1 LRDQPGV
8 VQSAMSIPPFT
19 PCPVT
24 GDAFIGRQGLVSN
37 LRRRIAGGESLAVI
51 GGPKLGKTSLV
62 RTALQ
67 GLSDRTVIEVD
78 CGTNPS
84 PPLNGVSGS
93 IVVLENLDVIYG
105 PAIAPLLMRLSAAGT
120 AGLVVTG
127 GRRLRTLLGHS
138 VTETGL
144 SFRLFP
150 LSVLLDGE
158 TCRLIGRD
166 TNPSLAAWTG
176 NHPYVTK
183 LLLHYLHYSEDSDH
197 AVAAGRC
204 QWEPFVRRLAAD
216 IGEGL
221 ERRLLCYL
229 IERGKPVNPAE
240 AQSDTGIKD
249 IKAVADTLVYLGV
262 VSRWIRNEEATLFAG
277 CRLLNNHITSVH
289 HPH

>member
-1 LRDQPGV
+1 
-8 VQSAMSIPPFT
+8 M
-19 PCPVT
+19 
-24 GDAFIGRQGLVSN
+24 
-37 LRRRIAGGESLAVI
+37 I

-84 PPLNGVSGS
+84 PPLTGVSGS
-93 IVVLENLDVIYG
+93 IVVLENLDVIDG

-183 LLLHYLHYSEDSDH
+183 KLLHYLHHSEDSDH

-204 QWEPFVRRLAAD
+204 RSGSHRAASGCGHRRRPRAAAAVLPHRAR
-216 IGEGL
+216 ET
-221 ERRLLCYL
+221 
-229 IERGKPVNPAE
+229 VNPVE
-240 AQSDTGIKD
+240 AQSISGIED

-262 VSRWIRNEEATLFAG
+262 ISGWIRNEEATLLAG
-277 CRLLNNHITSVH
+277 SDCRIITS
-289 HPH
+289 PRSTILTGE